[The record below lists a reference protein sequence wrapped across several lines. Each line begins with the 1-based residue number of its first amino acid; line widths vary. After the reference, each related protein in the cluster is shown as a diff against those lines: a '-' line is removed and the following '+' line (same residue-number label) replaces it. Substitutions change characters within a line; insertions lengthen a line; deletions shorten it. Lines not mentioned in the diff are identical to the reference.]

1 MRARLTASVVLGTL
15 LGLGCWGPVGPIP
28 GRSLGGPVHSGA
40 LPDWSLVDE
49 VETIQLEA
57 RPERPYSVNVWCGAH
72 EGALYVPTSLILGP
86 DDPNERDWVRFVAE
100 DPRVRL
106 RIDGVVYELRAVR
119 VEDPGEREAV
129 RARLLAKYEREN
141 DDHAQQAWIFRMEPR

>member
-1 MRARLTASVVLGTL
+1 MLRIPIL
-15 LGLGCWGPVGPIP
+15 LAVALATGCGGPISMVPGGELSGPVQATP
-28 GRSLGGPVHSGA
+28 A
-40 LPDWSLVDE
+40 DWAFSNDH
-49 VETIQLEA
+49 ETVQLET
-57 RPERPYSVNVWCGAH
+57 RPTDPYSVNVWCGAH